1 MRLIIFGVFMK
12 DGIYKI
18 IFNTNVN
25 RNGMLNGVLTVRDGR
40 INGGDYV
47 CYYKGKVSGNTA
59 EVKSVPHNKHD
70 TNAFNGHSPV
80 DLELRIE
87 EHGPAYLFKGNV
99 VGDRANE
106 IHGELHFLSD
116 LA

>member
-87 EHGPAYLFKGNV
+87 EHGPVYLFKGNV